1 MLTPLQADRDIFP
14 DFNFN
19 FDRFQVSDAA
29 FGGGLDI
36 DANGVLDA
44 NRFVANASGTA
55 TTADHRFIYMT
66 GSNLLIYDSNGSAAG
81 GVNVIGIVT
90 SSGITAASFNVVP

>member
-1 MLTPLQADRDIFP
+1 MASTPVIRVPQ
-14 DFNFN
+14 DF
-19 FDRFQVSDAA
+19 
-29 FGGGLDI
+29 
-36 DANGVLDA
+36 A
-44 NRFVANASGTA
+44 NRLLVSNAGVA

-81 GVNVIGIVT
+81 GVNVIGVVT